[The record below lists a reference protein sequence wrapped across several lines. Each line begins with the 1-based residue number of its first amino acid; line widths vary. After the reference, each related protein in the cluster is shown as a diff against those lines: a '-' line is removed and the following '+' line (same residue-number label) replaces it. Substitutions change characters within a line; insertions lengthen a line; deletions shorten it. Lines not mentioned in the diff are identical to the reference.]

1 MESRCQTNTC
11 TPKHGI
17 AWLNVDQVPGCALT
31 GLNGLCVQGGADPGT
46 LPPNLASSGHM
57 APAMPEA
64 ALYTQLTHHYRLL
77 DPALALSRCKDDA
90 EKLEAQ
96 K

>member
-1 MESRCQTNTC
+1 M
-11 TPKHGI
+11 
-17 AWLNVDQVPGCALT
+17 
-31 GLNGLCVQGGADPGT
+31 QGGADPGT
-46 LPPNLASSGHM
+46 LPPNLASSGHV
-57 APAMPEA
+57 APAVSEA
-64 ALYTQLTHHYRLL
+64 ALYTQLTHHFRLL

>member
-1 MESRCQTNTC
+1 M
-11 TPKHGI
+11 
-17 AWLNVDQVPGCALT
+17 
-31 GLNGLCVQGGADPGT
+31 QGGADPGT

-57 APAMPEA
+57 APAVSEA

-77 DPALALSRCKDDA
+77 DLALALSRCKDDA

-96 K
+96 KCAPRPLQHNALLLGLFTLALQV